1 MNTSLVTGFYEE
13 PDVCIHK
20 WNRHGD
26 IAAVGE
32 NVFGM
37 ITELLDET
45 EDVILKVNSIAAR
58 NIYPSTTVQPRRMIS
73 QFIDELVHFE
83 CGRDSL
89 NKTSASNGTPRHAD
103 PILCHTKD
111 IVP

>member
-1 MNTSLVTGFYEE
+1 MRVRYHCVNTSLVTSFDEE

-20 WNRHGD
+20 WDRHGD

-45 EDVILKVNSIAAR
+45 EDVILKVSSIAAR
-58 NIYPSTTVQPRRMIS
+58 NIP
-73 QFIDELVHFE
+73 IDHSSIQTNDLSIH
-83 CGRDSL
+83 R
-89 NKTSASNGTPRHAD
+89 
-103 PILCHTKD
+103 
-111 IVP
+111 

>member
-1 MNTSLVTGFYEE
+1 VNTSLVTGFYEE

-45 EDVILKVNSIAAR
+45 EDVILKVSSIAAS
-58 NIYPSTTVQPRRMIS
+58 NIPIDHSSTQTNDLSIHR
-73 QFIDELVHFE
+73 
-83 CGRDSL
+83 
-89 NKTSASNGTPRHAD
+89 
-103 PILCHTKD
+103 
-111 IVP
+111 